1 MNNILQ
7 CMNMK
12 QSKLKNKKNM
22 KNLEKIL
29 MLMAF
34 VGAASSFCVSLYTH
48 TSWSWQLVTIVW
60 IVVAYMKLKL
70 SERQERIIEKLTK

>member
-1 MNNILQ
+1 MS
-7 CMNMK
+7 MK

-60 IVVAYMKLKL
+60 IIVAYMKLKL

>member
-1 MNNILQ
+1 
-7 CMNMK
+7 
-12 QSKLKNKKNM
+12 
-22 KNLEKIL
+22 